1 MKITKNQL
9 KQIIKEEL
17 SAVLGEEELNEL
29 GAFKIDPGSPK
40 HINNLIKLY
49 GGATRDEACLAAR
62 AKLKELG
69 ASTSLDLHSSMPG
82 EEEHTFQQVQND
94 IRHLCGE

>member
-17 SAVLGEEELNEL
+17 SAILGEEELNEL
-29 GAFKIDPGSPK
+29 VASGSDE
-40 HINNLIKLY
+40 HFSAMFSEY
-49 GGATRDEACLAAR
+49 GTNDKESACLAAR
-62 AKLKELG
+62 AKLEKLG
-69 ASTSLDLHSSMPG
+69 ASTTLDLHSLRPG
-82 EEEHTFQQVQND
+82 EEEQTFQQVQND